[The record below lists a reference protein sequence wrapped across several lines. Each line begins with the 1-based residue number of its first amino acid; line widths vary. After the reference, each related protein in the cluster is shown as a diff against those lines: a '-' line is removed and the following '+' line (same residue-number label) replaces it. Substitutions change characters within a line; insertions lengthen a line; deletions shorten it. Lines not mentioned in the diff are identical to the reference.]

1 MSGPS
6 HDVDAPPDA
15 LALDR
20 PPTRWGDREQR
31 RVDILDA
38 ARTRIEGEGYLSLN
52 MRTLAA
58 DAGISPATL
67 YSYFSTK
74 EELFATLYAEAIRAY
89 TADFADVVEAEPDLT
104 TFLTQLVDRYVELY
118 RAYGRHFALWSTIR
132 RDPETSP
139 TVDRAVL
146 VELRSA
152 TVDHNRVQMAAFAE
166 AAERSGRR
174 LRDPDLAPSLL
185 WSFLAGIADH
195 LTSERG
201 DLDRYPSER
210 FEAGAVDALVHA
222 LTDPI

>member
-6 HDVDAPPDA
+6 PDVENPATA
-15 LALDR
+15 R

-38 ARTRIEGEGYLSLN
+38 ARARIEGEGYLSLN
-52 MRTLAA
+52 MRVLAA

-67 YSYFSTK
+67 YSYFSNK
-74 EELFATLYAEAIRAY
+74 EELFATLYAEAIRTY
-89 TADFADVVEAEPDLT
+89 TADFVDAVAGEPDLPT
-104 TFLTQLVDRYVELY
+104 ILGELVARYVELY
-118 RAYGRHFALWSTIR
+118 RAYGRHFALWSSIR
-132 RDPETSP
+132 NDPAAT
-139 TVDRAVL
+139 TVAREVL
-146 VELRSA
+146 VELRDA
-152 TVDHNRVQMAAFAE
+152 TVDHNRVQMAAIAA

-174 LRDPDLAPSLL
+174 LRDPALAPSLL
-185 WSFLAGIADH
+185 WSFLAGVADH

-222 LTDPI
+222 LTDPL